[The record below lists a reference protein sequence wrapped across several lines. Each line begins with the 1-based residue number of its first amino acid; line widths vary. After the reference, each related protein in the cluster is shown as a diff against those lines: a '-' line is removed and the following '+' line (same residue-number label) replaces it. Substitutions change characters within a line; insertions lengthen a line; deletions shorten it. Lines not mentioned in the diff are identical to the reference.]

1 MSLENREKTTRK
13 LISHREYYR
22 ESFADMFS
30 WSTNQFLN
38 ISMFICLET
47 TYVKSLK
54 LNELASLLFFL
65 LELVCLAGQWTCRQ
79 L

>member
-38 ISMFICLET
+38 ISMFISLET

>member
-38 ISMFICLET
+38 ISMFISLET

-65 LELVCLAGQWTCRQ
+65 LELAGHIDRQ

>member
-38 ISMFICLET
+38 ISMFISLET

-65 LELVCLAGQWTCRQ
+65 LELVCLAEQWTCRQ

>member
-38 ISMFICLET
+38 MYVHKFRNNICE
-47 TYVKSLK
+47 VIK
-54 LNELASLLFFL
+54 A
-65 LELVCLAGQWTCRQ
+65 
-79 L
+79 